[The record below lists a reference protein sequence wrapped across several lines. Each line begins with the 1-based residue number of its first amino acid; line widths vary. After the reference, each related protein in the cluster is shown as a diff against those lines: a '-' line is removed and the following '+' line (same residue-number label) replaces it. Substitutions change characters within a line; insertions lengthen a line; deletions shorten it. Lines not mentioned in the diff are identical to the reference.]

1 MWAFYFFFSLLLFA
15 LPTLQAK
22 NLAEEAKKSQPA
34 HFENTSEAEVRAE
47 RLALGAKKIRYL
59 LNRGSLR
66 WTRFGI
72 SIQTTDGETIY
83 ERSPKKLIKPAS
95 NLKLVTTA
103 TALEKLGPDFRF
115 RTDIFIDGYLSY
127 GVLHG
132 NLIISGSTDPLL
144 SGFFDGR
151 INEVVKQ
158 WVDTLYTLGVQQ
170 IRGEVIL
177 DNSYYVGNDV
187 EVDGDEEG
195 APVQF
200 STVASFTRA
209 NTSQLNRVSRVRVIR
224 TRSGRK
230 RVVRR
235 GFRRGSRLKRVR
247 IEPNIYLSD
256 ALVNEMKAR
265 NIIFSEGIEKINYS
279 QKIDRTE
286 WKHIYSHHSKP
297 LSEIL
302 KRTNKSSDNFYADQ
316 LLRTLGGEYRG
327 EASIE
332 KGIEV
337 VNDFLLYDV
346 GVSQD
351 EFHIVDGSGL
361 SHDNQI
367 TPNLL
372 VDVMKYM
379 KRRSKYF
386 PIYYESLSIPTVDG
400 TLISRIH
407 HKLATNIRAKTGSIS
422 GIISLSGYLKSRSG
436 MDIYFSIIGNSYRK
450 RTLKRVEDKIC
461 KILLDL

>member
-1 MWAFYFFFSLLLFA
+1 M
-15 LPTLQAK
+15 PTVQARTD
-22 NLAEEAKKSQPA
+22 LAEKTNVSEGTTA
-34 HFENTSEAEVRAE
+34 HVSETPEAEFRAE
-47 RLALGAKKIRYL
+47 LLATGEKKIRYL
-59 LNRGSLR
+59 LRQGGLSA
-66 WTRFGI
+66 TRFGI
-72 SIQTTDGETIY
+72 LIQTADGETIY
-83 ERSPKKLIKPAS
+83 EQNPNGLIKPAS

-103 TALEKLGPDFRF
+103 AALEKLGPDFKF

-144 SGFFDGR
+144 SGFFDGQ
-151 INEVVKQ
+151 INEIVKQ

-170 IRGEVIL
+170 VRGEVIL

-187 EVDGDEEG
+187 EIDDGEEY

-209 NTSQLNRVSRVRVIR
+209 NTSQLNRVSRVRVIN
-224 TRSGRK
+224 TRSGTK
-230 RVVRR
+230 KVVRR
-235 GFRRGSRLKRVR
+235 GFSRGSRLKRVR
-247 IEPNIYLSD
+247 IEPNIYLTD
-256 ALVNEMKAR
+256 ALVGEMKAR

-279 QKIDRTE
+279 QKIDRTQ
-286 WKHIYSHHSKP
+286 WKHIYSHYSAP

-302 KRTNKSSDNFYADQ
+302 SRTNKTSDNFYADQ

-337 VNDFLLYDV
+337 VNDFLLYNV
-346 GVSQD
+346 GASRD

-361 SHDNQI
+361 SHDNQV

-372 VDVMKYM
+372 VEVMKYM

-386 PIYYESLSIPTVDG
+386 SDYYESLSIPTVDG
-400 TLISRIH
+400 TLVSRIH
-407 HKLATNIRAKTGSIS
+407 HELATNIRAKTGSIS
-422 GIISLSGYLKSRSG
+422 GITSLSGYLKSRSG